1 MGRRG
6 SGKATCM
13 SLWMGGEKGLMK
25 EIPIPP
31 EYGLE
36 RDQNQNIVNPRNLI
50 EVISDN
56 RNSIIPSIG
65 FVFDF

>member
-1 MGRRG
+1 MN
-6 SGKATCM
+6 
-13 SLWMGGEKGLMK
+13 